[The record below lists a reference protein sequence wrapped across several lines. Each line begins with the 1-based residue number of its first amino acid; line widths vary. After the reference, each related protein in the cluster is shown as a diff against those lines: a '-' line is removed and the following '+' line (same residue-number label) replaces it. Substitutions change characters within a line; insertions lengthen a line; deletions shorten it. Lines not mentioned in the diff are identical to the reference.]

1 MVELQASTSLQIEG
15 CRDDE
20 GFGDRIYT
28 YIVVTH
34 LKKTIDS
41 INFKKKKKKKKK
53 IIHVPCCTLR

>member
-34 LKKTIDS
+34 LNKTIVS
-41 INFKKKKKKKKK
+41 FLFELVEYWSECNKQQKQW
-53 IIHVPCCTLR
+53 